1 MGGLANSVF
10 QGHVIISQNYFMANF
25 PSGSGSTLFLI
36 DIKKAN
42 EQAIED
48 ELKHSFRDYG
58 WEIVPAAQKLAEFNS
73 IENTYLSIF
82 LVMGAFGLL
91 IGTVGL
97 GVILV
102 RSILERRSEIALL
115 KAVGFGKKLIFKMFV
130 NEYTGLLFAGI
141 LIGVITATI
150 AILPSL
156 ISPNTGISFSTI
168 GIVLVLLIVNGLF
181 WITLLTRL
189 FLNVDQINEA
199 LRNE

>member
-1 MGGLANSVF
+1 
-10 QGHVIISQNYFMANF
+10 
-25 PSGSGSTLFLI
+25 
-36 DIKKAN
+36 
-42 EQAIED
+42 
-48 ELKHSFRDYG
+48 
-58 WEIVPAAQKLAEFNS
+58 
-73 IENTYLSIF
+73 
-82 LVMGAFGLL
+82 MGAFGLL

-181 WITLLTRL
+181 WITVLTRL

>member
-1 MGGLANSVF
+1 
-10 QGHVIISQNYFMANF
+10 MANF

-36 DIKKAN
+36 DSKKAN
-42 EQAIED
+42 ENAVEN
-48 ELKHSFRDYG
+48 ELKQSFRDYG
-58 WEIVPAAQKLAEFNS
+58 WEIVPAAQWLAEFNS

-102 RSILERRSEIALL
+102 RSILERRNEIALL
-115 KAVGFGKKLIFKMFV
+115 KAVGFGKKLIFKLFI
-130 NEYTGLLFAGI
+130 NEYTSLLLAGI

-156 ISPNTGISFSTI
+156 ISPNTGISFTTI
-168 GIVLVLLIVNGLF
+168 GIVLILLIVNGLF